1 MDPKYPTPELMGT
14 KKKGVSDFD
23 LESVLLSTEV
33 EQTIKRVGIN
43 YPEMAIQA
51 LIALRDNKAQEIFEQ
66 KIQND
71 AEAMKVWRAL
81 MNLLIR
87 NQWAVETWLDD
98 KIDLGEKLL
107 KDKNEIDDVED
118 LQRREIPIIQAA
130 FMEKPITLSEFL
142 REVKLANIEFEA
154 IPVPERSPEAEKESM
169 DKILKAARDMLK
181 DRDDAQLKADEL
193 LKRMQKK

>member
-1 MDPKYPTPELMGT
+1 MGT